1 MEPILKL
8 FTDLLPGLS
17 QLPYWLLATLA
28 ALIAALVLFGFI
40 AVFALFAI
48 WLERKISAHMQD
60 RLGPMEVGGWHG
72 WAQTIADTLKL
83 LMKEDIIP
91 EKADRILFKLAPMI
105 VFSVSIASFVV
116 LPWSRDFIPA
126 DLNVGLL
133 YILSISSLAVIG
145 ILMGGW
151 ASNNKWSLYGAM
163 RSVAQIV
170 SYEIPISLS
179 LITVILITG
188 TLSMQ
193 GIVQSQQGN
202 FLSWNIFHYFPF
214 MFVAFVIY
222 FIASLAE
229 VNRTPFDLP
238 EAESELVA
246 GFHTE
251 YSGMRFAFFFLAE
264 YANMFIVSAIAAT
277 AFLGGWLPPFS
288 FLDFI
293 PGPFWFF
300 GKALFLVFVQMWL
313 RWTLPRL
320 RVDQLMYTSWK
331 VLTPFSFVLIL
342 IVSFWQLLTL

>member
-1 MEPILKL
+1 MEP
-8 FTDLLPGLS
+8 LLTFMENLVPALS
-17 QLPYWLLATLA
+17 QLPFWLELTIS
-28 ALIAALVLFGFI
+28 ALVAALVFFGV
-40 AVFALFAI
+40 ASVFALFAV

-72 WAQTIADTLKL
+72 WAQTIADALKL

-91 EKADRILFKLAPMI
+91 EKADRLLFKMAPMI
-105 VFSVSIASFVV
+105 VFSVALASFAV
-116 LPWSRDFIPA
+116 LPWSSRFIPA

-133 YILSISSLAVIG
+133 YILSISSVAVIG

-163 RSVAQIV
+163 RSAAQII
-170 SYEIPISLS
+170 SYELPVGLS
-179 LITVILITG
+179 LIPVVLVSG
-188 TLSMQ
+188 SLSMQ
-193 GIVQSQQGN
+193 KIVQSQTGN
-202 FLSWNIFHYFPF
+202 LLDWHAFNYFPF
-214 MFVAFVIY
+214 LFVAFIIY

-264 YANMFIVSAIAAT
+264 YANMFIVSAIATT
-277 AFLGGWLPPFS
+277 AFLGGWLAPFS
-288 FLDFI
+288 FLEFI
-293 PGPFWFF
+293 PGPFWFI
-300 GKALFLVFVQMWL
+300 GKVLFLIFVQMWL

-331 VLTPFSFVLIL
+331 VLTPFSFALIL
-342 IVSFWQLLTL
+342 IISFWRVLTL